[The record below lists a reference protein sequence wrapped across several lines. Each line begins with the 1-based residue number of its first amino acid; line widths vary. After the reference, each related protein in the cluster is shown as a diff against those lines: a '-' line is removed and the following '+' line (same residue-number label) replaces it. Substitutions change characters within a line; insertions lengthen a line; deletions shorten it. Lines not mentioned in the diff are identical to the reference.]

1 MIVHTSPI
9 RGGWRRLKIERHLD
23 HAAAPAVLDE
33 IIRAAKGGCPNLL
46 IDLDSVDSA
55 DDHGIAA
62 LAAAIGRVRRVRAN
76 TRIAVLAHSAELADA
91 VARALP
97 EPGVEICRDPSAVG
111 RATIEVSAA

>member
-1 MIVHTSPI
+1 MIVHSSPI

-33 IIRAAKGGCPNLL
+33 ICRAANGGCSNLL

-62 LAAAIGRVRRVRAN
+62 LAAAIGRIRRARTN
-76 TRIAVLAHSAELADA
+76 TRVAVLVRSAELADA
-91 VARALP
+91 LAHSLP
-97 EPGVEICRDPSAVG
+97 ESGVEICRDLSAVG
-111 RATIEVSAA
+111 CETFEVSAA